1 MTELRAVVDGL
12 RTPDVERDGLV
23 PAIRSLADLLSRVH
37 HIEID
42 VVADGEPGLEGR
54 AEHEVFRIVQEALTN
69 AVRHSRAAKVT
80 VEVANADGLDVTIQD
95 DGQGFEP
102 GARNVRGKR
111 LGLTS
116 MRDRASVLGGSLT
129 IDSAPGRG
137 STVRLEVP
145 A

>member
-1 MTELRAVVDGL
+1 
-12 RTPDVERDGLV
+12 VERDGLL

-37 HIEID
+37 HIEIE
-42 VVADGEPGLEGR
+42 VVCEEDPDLEGR

-80 VEVANADGLDVTIQD
+80 VSVANGDGLDVTIRD

-116 MRDRASVLGGSLT
+116 MRDRASALGGRLT
-129 IDSAPGRG
+129 IDSNPGQG
-137 STVRLEVP
+137 STVHLEVP